1 MTSPTTNCQ
10 PAIPEDPAAATVNDM
25 VAAFTLLEMTE
36 LSNLD
41 TGGGYIDCD
50 RINMA
55 LQDAYRLLTAYSAG
69 SNPTTASVIAANLR
83 RWMMIIA
90 RYYLD
95 SVRRREDV
103 AKDYDM
109 VLSTLKEITN
119 GGGMSSN
126 YAEIWSE
133 PGGLTWPIKNT
144 ETW

>member
-1 MTSPTTNCQ
+1 MTSPVSNCP

-119 GGGMSSN
+119 GSGMSSN